1 MSRGD
6 KGYPRQERM
15 QYRWEFDQVKK
26 HGLSFVGKFIVLS
39 IVEHKQIDRRRIGYV
54 ITKRIGPA
62 IIRNRIKRK
71 LREIYRLHR
80 EFFNNGISIVIIAR
94 PAAVKASYREFNKE
108 FLNLYQLARKSLWD
122 ST

>member
-1 MSRGD
+1 MYRGD

-26 HGLSFVGKFIVLS
+26 HGLSFAGKLIVLS
-39 IVEHKQIDRRRIGYV
+39 IVEHKQMDGRRIGYV

-62 IIRNRIKRK
+62 ILRNRIKRK

-80 EFFNNGISIVIIAR
+80 AFFNDGISIVIIAR
-94 PAAVKASYREFNKE
+94 PAAVKASYMEFSKE
-108 FLNLYQLARKSLWD
+108 FLNLYQSARKSLWD
-122 ST
+122 TE